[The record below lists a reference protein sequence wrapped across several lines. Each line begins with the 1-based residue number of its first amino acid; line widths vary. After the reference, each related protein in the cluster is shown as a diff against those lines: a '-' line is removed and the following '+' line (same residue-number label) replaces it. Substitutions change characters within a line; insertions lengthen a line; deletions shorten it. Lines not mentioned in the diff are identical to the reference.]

1 MKIKFDLLD
10 EYDLANSS
18 SQDDSDV
25 FENDRVDGGGGE
37 SHGGGVRR
45 VRGRTRPRVGGR
57 GIVGVIPSGEYSDT
71 SRRGGNVSGT
81 NRRGRDTSAVDISEV
96 GGLGGGTSSVVDG
109 DESDDSM
116 ASQLGGW
123 RRDRT
128 GLGGAPWGRGRGEVA
143 RKNVRGGSGSQI
155 SRRRI
160 MRGGIRAVRSGR
172 GDGGYIEEMD
182 SQQDDEQLGISGGN
196 ERDDVMA
203 SQLGAHQGRGTA
215 VARRSLR
222 VHGSGSQRSRGRLL
236 RGVIRGGVRIRR
248 GVGSNIEEIDG
259 QDNNNHDRAR
269 QGGLRILMGDP
280 LIDGDE
286 EEEEDP
292 VINRTQAGFHFFILF
307 ISS

>member
-45 VRGRTRPRVGGR
+45 VRGRTRPSVGGR

-128 GLGGAPWGRGRGEVA
+128 GLGVHPGAGGEV
-143 RKNVRGGSGSQI
+143 RLP
-155 SRRRI
+155 
-160 MRGGIRAVRSGR
+160 GR
-172 GDGGYIEEMD
+172 MLE
-182 SQQDDEQLGISGGN
+182 
-196 ERDDVMA
+196 
-203 SQLGAHQGRGTA
+203 
-215 VARRSLR
+215 
-222 VHGSGSQRSRGRLL
+222 
-236 RGVIRGGVRIRR
+236 GGVE
-248 GVGSNIEEIDG
+248 VKLVEEG
-259 QDNNNHDRAR
+259 
-269 QGGLRILMGDP
+269 
-280 LIDGDE
+280 
-286 EEEEDP
+286 
-292 VINRTQAGFHFFILF
+292 
-307 ISS
+307 